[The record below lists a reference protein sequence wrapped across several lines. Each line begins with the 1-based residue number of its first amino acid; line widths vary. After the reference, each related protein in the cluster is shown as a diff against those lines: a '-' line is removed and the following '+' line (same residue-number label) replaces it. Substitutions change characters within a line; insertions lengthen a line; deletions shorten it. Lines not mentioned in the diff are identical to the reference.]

1 MSSNRQIAGGHKAAI
16 NNPNVSEEAKEHS
29 RQQLGGEYDDETE
42 FTESRGSGGRKEA
55 SEGKD
60 ETRQNAGFKG
70 VLKNPNAGEEA
81 KEHAK
86 QILEERGAM

>member
-1 MSSNRQIAGGHKAAI
+1 MQAAI

-29 RQQLGGEYDDETE
+29 RQQLGEHDDETE

-70 VLKNPNAGEEA
+70 VLKSELRRFWG
-81 KEHAK
+81 
-86 QILEERGAM
+86 MSSY